1 MDGRRSNGHNSE
13 MSVWSWT
20 IQRTDKNYDHKIWYL
35 ALNLLLNY
43 KKTVCEDFVLVDAA
57 VAPVGTNGREK
68 IWRKSQPAHDFSLF
82 FLSSLLKFDFESSYK
97 KQQIL
102 GKHKRF
108 RNNFHT

>member
-1 MDGRRSNGHNSE
+1 MDGDRMATTVKWVCEVEPYSAP
-13 MSVWSWT
+13 
-20 IQRTDKNYDHKIWYL
+20 IKIMIIKFDTWHLIY
-35 ALNLLLNY
+35 Y
-43 KKTVCEDFVLVDAA
+43 WIIKKTVCEDFVLIDAA

>member
-1 MDGRRSNGHNSE
+1 MDGDR
-13 MSVWSWT
+13 MATTVKW
-20 IQRTDKNYDHKIWYL
+20 
-35 ALNLLLNY
+35 
-43 KKTVCEDFVLVDAA
+43 VCEVEPYSAPIKIMIIKFDTWHLIYYWIIKKLFV
-57 VAPVGTNGREK
+57 K
-68 IWRKSQPAHDFSLF
+68 ILSWSTQLWHQPAHDFSLF